1 MITTNLY
8 NIIESELQKKGYNE
22 YFNEGKITAFD
33 KNFSLYHKML
43 KFDTDVSGIV
53 TDVFFNGFTFSD
65 AVDPVFKKVFTQRF
79 LNREINRQTVEAFTG
94 KVLYTTYAYQEY
106 IETVF
111 TDLLAYANNE
121 STTTTTGTN
130 DQEVIQ
136 NNVSHQSNVNVTD
149 GVNVSDAR
157 QLESDLPQDN
167 VNLNVADTVL
177 NYGNR
182 NSISRNQNTTDQT
195 NTLTG
200 DSTQNNTNTVTGSN
214 NGNTVSKVKNL
225 EMLIQSSGV
234 LDELFNIYDKAC
246 FLQTW

>member
-22 YFNEGKITAFD
+22 FFNEGKITAFD

-43 KFDTDVSGIV
+43 KFDEDVSGIV

-111 TDLLAYANNE
+111 TDLIAYANNE
-121 STTTTTGTN
+121 ATTT
-130 DQEVIQ
+130 Q
-136 NNVSHQSNVNVTD
+136 NNVNHVVAVNISD
-149 GVNVSDAR
+149 GTTISDGR

-167 VNLNVADTVL
+167 INLNVDNTIL
-177 NYGNR
+177 DYGNR
-182 NSISRNQNTTDQT
+182 NSISRNKNKNDQT
-195 NTLTG
+195 NTNTSDG
-200 DSTQNNTNTVTGSN
+200 TQNNTNVAS
-214 NGNTVSKVKNL
+214 VKNL
-225 EMLIQSSGV
+225 EVLIKSSGV

>member
-8 NIIESELQKKGYNE
+8 SIIESELQKKGYND

-43 KFDTDVSGIV
+43 AFDEDVSGIV
-53 TDVFFNGFTFSD
+53 TTVLFNGFTFSD
-65 AVDPVFKKVFTQRF
+65 EVDPLFKKMFTQRF

-94 KVLYTTYAYQEY
+94 KLLYTTYAYQSY

-121 STTTTTGTN
+121 AKTT
-130 DQEVIQ
+130 Q
-136 NNVSHQSNVNVTD
+136 NNLNHNVAVNVAD
-149 GVNVSDAR
+149 GTTISDAR

-167 VNLNVADTVL
+167 INLDVDNTVL
-177 NYGNR
+177 DYGNR
-182 NSISRNQNTTDQT
+182 NSISRNKNKNDQT
-195 NTLTG
+195 NTNTSDG
-200 DSTQNNTNTVTGSN
+200 TQNNTS
-214 NGNTVSKVKNL
+214 VSSVKNL
-225 EMLIQSSGV
+225 EVLIQSSGV

>member
-8 NIIESELQKKGYNE
+8 SIIESELQKKGYND

-43 KFDTDVSGIV
+43 AFDEDVSGIV
-53 TDVFFNGFTFSD
+53 TTVLFNGFTFSD
-65 AVDPVFKKVFTQRF
+65 EVDPLFKKMFTQRF

-94 KVLYTTYAYQEY
+94 KLLYTTYAYQSY

-111 TDLLAYANNE
+111 TDLIAYANNE
-121 STTTTTGTN
+121 ARTT
-130 DQEVIQ
+130 Q
-136 NNVSHQSNVNVTD
+136 NNVNHNVAVNVAD
-149 GVNVSDAR
+149 GTTISDAR

-167 VNLNVADTVL
+167 INLDVDNTVL
-177 NYGNR
+177 DYGNR
-182 NSISRNQNTTDQT
+182 NSISRNKNKNDQT
-195 NTLTG
+195 NTNTSDG
-200 DSTQNNTNTVTGSN
+200 TQNNTNVAS
-214 NGNTVSKVKNL
+214 VKNL
-225 EMLIQSSGV
+225 EVLIRSSGV

>member
-8 NIIESELQKKGYNE
+8 NIIESELQKNGLNE
-22 YFNEGKITAFD
+22 YFNDGKITAFD

-43 KFDTDVSGIV
+43 AFDEDVSRIV
-53 TDVFFNGFTFSD
+53 TDVLFNGFTFSVE
-65 AVDPVFKKVFTQRF
+65 VDPLFKKMFTQRF

-94 KVLYTTYAYQEY
+94 KVLYTTYAYQTY

-121 STTTTTGTN
+121 ATTT
-130 DQEVIQ
+130 Q
-136 NNVSHQSNVNVTD
+136 NNLNHNVSVNVAD
-149 GVNVSDAR
+149 GTTISDGR

-167 VNLNVADTVL
+167 INLDVDNTVL
-177 NYGNR
+177 DYGNR
-182 NSISRNQNTTDQT
+182 NSISRNKNKNDQT
-195 NTLTG
+195 NTNTSDG
-200 DSTQNNTNTVTGSN
+200 TQNNTSVAS
-214 NGNTVSKVKNL
+214 VKNL
-225 EMLIQSSGV
+225 EVLIKSSGV

>member
-8 NIIESELQKKGYNE
+8 NIIESELQKKGYND
-22 YFNEGKITAFD
+22 YFNDGKITAFD

-43 KFDTDVSGIV
+43 AYDEDVSGIV
-53 TDVFFNGFTFSD
+53 TDVLFNGFTFSEE
-65 AVDPVFKKVFTQRF
+65 VDSLFKKMFTQRF

-94 KVLYTTYAYQEY
+94 KLLYTTYAYQTY

-121 STTTTTGTN
+121 AKTT
-130 DQEVIQ
+130 Q
-136 NNVSHQSNVNVTD
+136 NNLNHNVAVNVAD
-149 GVNVSDAR
+149 GTTISDGR

-167 VNLNVADTVL
+167 INLDVDNTVL
-177 NYGNR
+177 DYGNR
-182 NSISRNQNTTDQT
+182 NSISRNKNKNDQT
-195 NTLTG
+195 NTNTSDG
-200 DSTQNNTNTVTGSN
+200 TQNNTNVTS
-214 NGNTVSKVKNL
+214 VKNL
-225 EMLIQSSGV
+225 EVLIKSSGV